1 MRDIFYQNGP
11 ILGRMGNLWMPN
23 LPERRWCRRVFPL
36 LSWFFRTSQPIS
48 EQNFLTHI
56 LGWSWSVVV
65 CVVVSTKCE
74 TSRSA
79 HDKVEEVG
87 IVDEGCDDESLLLEL
102 FCWSKT
108 CWWEWWWL
116 WWSQPNQCSNSA
128 DTSTLTQH
136 SSENV
141 NILIS
146 TILKR
151 PKSVSE
157 EAYFFWFN
165 PERSSDISNWINMK
179 TGSNLSHFHQNDFCV
194 WRCWIEKEAS
204 L

>member
-1 MRDIFYQNGP
+1 MS
-11 ILGRMGNLWMPN
+11 NLLN
-23 LPERRWCRRVFPL
+23 NNYIPERRWWRRVFPL
-36 LSWFFRTSQPIS
+36 LSCFFRTSQPIS

-146 TILKR
+146 TFLKR
-151 PKSVSE
+151 LKSVSE
-157 EAYFFWFN
+157 QAYFFWFN

-194 WRCWIEKEAS
+194 CVWLCWIEKEAS
-204 L
+204 LLSSVL